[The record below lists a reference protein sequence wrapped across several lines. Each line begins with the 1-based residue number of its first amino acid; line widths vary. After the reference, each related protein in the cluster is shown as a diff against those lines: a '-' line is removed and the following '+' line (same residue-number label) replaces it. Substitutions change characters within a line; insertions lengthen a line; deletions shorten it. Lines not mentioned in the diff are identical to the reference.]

1 MVPQAEIPKFI
12 RTQTEL
18 SPIDLHQKF
27 KAIDAK
33 ALVSIQALPALN
45 IFLWGNRI
53 VSKNALTE
61 FLHDLTFQALSKQN
75 DKVYL
80 NFDNVGILV
89 LDILECLAKK
99 DQQSINVAKILNENI
114 VWVRITGWITN
125 TRRFR
130 NVFKKRKKTPAPLLR
145 YNSMLL
151 LNEKEINKIYNDT
164 KEDYLKTA
172 ITINKT
178 DLDAAIENAD
188 GKNEKIISDLI
199 NPMPGLFVDD
209 QLNLED

>member
-114 VWVRITGWITN
+114 
-125 TRRFR
+125 
-130 NVFKKRKKTPAPLLR
+130 KQELHKTQFELELPAELQ
-145 YNSMLL
+145 
-151 LNEKEINKIYNDT
+151 T
-164 KEDYLKTA
+164 QEDLEMYLKKEKKHQRPCCV
-172 ITINKT
+172 TIQCC
-178 DLDAAIENAD
+178 
-188 GKNEKIISDLI
+188 S
-199 NPMPGLFVDD
+199 
-209 QLNLED
+209 

>member
-18 SPIDLHQKF
+18 SPIDLYQKF
-27 KAIDAK
+27 KAVDAK

-114 VWVRITGWITN
+114 V
-125 TRRFR
+125 
-130 NVFKKRKKTPAPLLR
+130 
-145 YNSMLL
+145 
-151 LNEKEINKIYNDT
+151 
-164 KEDYLKTA
+164 
-172 ITINKT
+172 
-178 DLDAAIENAD
+178 
-188 GKNEKIISDLI
+188 
-199 NPMPGLFVDD
+199 
-209 QLNLED
+209 